1 MAAYLQKI
9 ISLSFADRS
18 VEALEHLK
26 HVFPDL
32 AFFRRCLVSEQVRRM
47 IGDHSR
53 NAVVSVPAAAQ
64 LAHCAAHSK
73 QAFNS
78 NCAERDQ
85 HARLNN
91 IDLFHQIRAARL
103 HFSRRRRPIPKTARR
118 CVRPAFK
125 DVRDVN
131 VFSREIHRLNNF
143 CQQLSGASDE
153 WFALLIFVHT
163 GRFTDEHQIGVG
175 ISYSEYCLRAGAG
188 EMLTFRAGADAL
200 ANRGEQF
207 RFIL

>member
-1 MAAYLQKI
+1 ML
-9 ISLSFADRS
+9 SLSFADPA
-18 VEALEHLK
+18 VEALEYMK

-47 IGDHSR
+47 IGDHYR
-53 NAVVSVPAAAQ
+53 NAVLSVPAATQ

-78 NCAERDQ
+78 NRAERDQ
-85 HARLNN
+85 HAWLNN
-91 IDLFHQIRAARL
+91 IDLFHQIWAARL
-103 HFSRRRRPIPKTARR
+103 HFSRGGRPVPKTARR
-118 CVRPAFK
+118 CIRPAFE

-153 WFALLIFVHT
+153 WFALLIFVNT

-175 ISYSEYCLRAGAG
+175 ISYPEYCLGPGAG